1 MTFLRNLKKDME
13 WGRDS
18 WRVLLTV
25 STLSLIASVI
35 MTLGSRPL

>member
-18 WRVLLTV
+18 WRVLLTM

-35 MTLGSRPL
+35 VALGTRPL